1 MTGKRIVPLSSLV
14 EEIYGSVKEKDAD
27 YEANLK
33 ELQRIDKAMRGQS
46 DFALTNGI
54 LAENRDR
61 FVHFVKQVVRNPGI
75 KKLIIKQ
82 GQNKRLTLDEF
93 ITLRDFYIDTEK
105 DQTIKEE
112 FIRNKKINEQLERV
126 ITKELAIRTMIFCTF
141 DENSSDIAE
150 DLLNRYEEKLDK
162 IRNELIEECKK
173 NSNLDDQRFYERM
186 IRTFEVYDTHINEKK
201 LKSILEQ
208 K

>member
-186 IRTFEVYDTHINEKK
+186 IRTFEVYDTHIND
-201 LKSILEQ
+201 SNFAHRF
-208 K
+208 